1 MLKELVVF
9 DHLAEFIE
17 IYKEVLLAVDLT
29 GTRLPRRCGNGKT
42 YVVSSLHGLENDR
55 ALPCSGR
62 SGYNYKLSSLFSHL
76 LHLPHSCLTFAPP
89 EPPA

>member
-42 YVVSSLHGLENDR
+42 YVVSSLQGL
-55 ALPCSGR
+55 
-62 SGYNYKLSSLFSHL
+62 
-76 LHLPHSCLTFAPP
+76 
-89 EPPA
+89 

>member
-1 MLKELVVF
+1 MHLKSALNLNVKQDIHALAELFLNISLWRAVGVGYILCMLKELVVF

-42 YVVSSLHGLENDR
+42 YVVSPLQSL
-55 ALPCSGR
+55 
-62 SGYNYKLSSLFSHL
+62 
-76 LHLPHSCLTFAPP
+76 
-89 EPPA
+89 